1 MSYRL
6 IWVER
11 AYDDL
16 ADIWVAVDVFTR
28 RRIEAAIT
36 YLNAELQRDPWQV
49 GESRSIVSRRMSFVG
64 PIGVVFRIE
73 DTTRTVRVN
82 HIWRYGK

>member
-6 IWVER
+6 IWAER

-16 ADIWVAVDVFTR
+16 ADIWVVVDVFTR
-28 RRIEAAIT
+28 DRIEAAIT
-36 YLNAELQRDPWQV
+36 HLNAELQNDPWQV
-49 GESRSIVSRRMSFVG
+49 GESRSIASRRMSFVG
-64 PIGVVFRIE
+64 PIGAVFRIN

-82 HIWRYGK
+82 HIWRYRK